1 MATMEEYL
9 LKQLLKEIAKKFRRI
24 ADRRR
29 SRRDSGGKKTAFHV
43 KRRRRPHG
51 IQKAKKS

>member
-1 MATMEEYL
+1 MTMEERL
-9 LKQLLKEIAKKFRRI
+9 LRELLKELGKKFRRI

-43 KRRRRPHG
+43 KRRRRNNG
-51 IQKAKKS
+51 RIQKAKKS